1 MLMQTMSAA
10 ENPGGGLN
18 KKIML
23 TGVINIR
30 DKYHS
35 TETKRNPFL
44 AGGLYTVDELVY
56 FIIFGTG
63 SIGVMKL
70 ASGLFSI
77 PFSKRI
83 TNTQSLQT
91 FLIIISP
98 LLCLLYGGKAI
109 Y

>member
-1 MLMQTMSAA
+1 
-10 ENPGGGLN
+10 
-18 KKIML
+18 ML
-23 TGVINIR
+23 TGLINIKG
-30 DKYHS
+30 KYHGA
-35 TETKRNPFL
+35 ETKSKAALFFYGDESNPFL
-44 AGGLYTVDELVY
+44 AQGGLHTADGLVY
-56 FIIFGTG
+56 LIIFGTG
-63 SIGVMKL
+63 SIGGMKL

-109 Y
+109 YENLLA